1 MKLIKLTPDMFKS
14 GQPIAQ
20 GELRIWAKEYAPK
33 SVLAALGELKN
44 LTEIKAENGMVIV
57 GHSET
62 GAHHVLERV
71 NKKKHISESAQ
82 ALIDSTN
89 DMLCELRIQDE
100 VMLTHLRPTDTHKAY
115 LLPPGIYVQSV
126 DQENTVEG
134 WRKVQD

>member
-1 MKLIKLTPDMFKS
+1 MKIITLTKDVFKT

-33 SVLAALGELKN
+33 SILNALGKLKN
-44 LTEIKAENGMVIV
+44 LTELKATGDMLIV
-57 GHSET
+57 GHSES

-71 NKKKHISESAQ
+71 DKQIPVSKSAQ
-82 ALIDSTN
+82 VMIDAAN
-89 DMLCELRIQDE
+89 DMLCEFKLHED
-100 VMLTHLRPTDTHKAY
+100 MKLTHLRPTDNHKAY
-115 LLPPGIYVQSV
+115 LLPAGDYIQSV